1 MGVTPKSVVKHEHIL
16 VRFTTEQL
24 VLLPVQT
31 SVTGRDNRSDRYG
44 EDQRVGVMIMIT
56 ITFSWGRAARFMR
69 KSTKR

>member
-24 VLLPVQT
+24 VLLPVQI

-44 EDQRVGVMIMIT
+44 EDQRVGVMGT
-56 ITFSWGRAARFMR
+56 GG
-69 KSTKR
+69 